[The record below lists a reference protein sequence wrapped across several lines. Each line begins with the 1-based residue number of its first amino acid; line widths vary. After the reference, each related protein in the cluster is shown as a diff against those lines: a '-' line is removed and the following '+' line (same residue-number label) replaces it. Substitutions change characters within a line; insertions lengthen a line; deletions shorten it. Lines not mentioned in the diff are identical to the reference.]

1 MPRPPRRHAVPLLAL
16 TLAACATASG
26 PAGPGEATER
36 VVAEGEL
43 TEPLRVRLGHT
54 LRLGDGLR
62 ITFERVEEDS
72 RCPRL
77 VVCVWSGDA
86 AVRLRLGHPSGQA
99 VVTLH
104 TALDPREVVHAGYA
118 VRLHRL
124 DPEPV
129 RGGALT
135 AFYEAL
141 LEVERR

>member
-1 MPRPPRRHAVPLLAL
+1 MPRVTRRRAAPLLAL
-16 TLAACATASG
+16 ALAGCATASG
-26 PAGPGEATER
+26 PMAPVEASER

-43 TEPLRVRLGHT
+43 TEPIPVRLGHT
-54 LRLGDGLR
+54 LRFGDGLR

-77 VVCVWSGDA
+77 VVCVWAGDA

-104 TALDPREVVHAGYA
+104 TTLDPREVVHAGYA

-129 RGGALT
+129 RGGART
-135 AFYEAL
+135 ALHQVL